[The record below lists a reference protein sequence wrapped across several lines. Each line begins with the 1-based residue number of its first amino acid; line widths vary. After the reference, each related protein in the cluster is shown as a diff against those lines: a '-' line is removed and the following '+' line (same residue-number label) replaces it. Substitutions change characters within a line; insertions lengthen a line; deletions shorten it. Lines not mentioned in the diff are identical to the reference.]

1 MRFRIEIRRNIAK
14 PVALVDKMRRK
25 GVRYS
30 LSFDFVRFRG
40 IARAS
45 LQLRNATIRVSSDVQ
60 CLHCDLILEYF
71 EK

>member
-30 LSFDFVRFRG
+30 LCVRFRG

-45 LQLRNATIRVSSDVQ
+45 LQLRNAMIRVSSDVQ